1 MQFIPMKGFRWPRA
15 FFIGA
20 LLLASLAV
28 ACSEGRAKPPGPG
41 PDPIPIA
48 PPVPPPTPQIAVMV
62 GAGDI
67 ADCGAPDRGA
77 NAEATAKLLDKIAG
91 TVFTTGDNAYFN
103 ATAAD
108 FANCYH
114 PRWGRHKSRTYPSLG
129 NHEYQSPGAQPYF
142 DYFGERAGPRG
153 AGFYSY
159 TLGNW
164 HIISLN
170 SEVGVSQGQEQFLW
184 LRQDLEANRVTEQ
197 ATRTR
202 CTLAYWHDPL
212 FTSGPSAGTGGRMRD
227 IWNLLYEFGVDVA
240 VTGHDHLYE
249 RLAQQDGTGRRDA
262 FGIQEFIVGTGGAP
276 LYDFVAAGPNS
287 LFRLK
292 AHGVLKLTLRDVGYD
307 SVFIEAGTEM
317 QHDATFSNLCH

>member
-1 MQFIPMKGFRWPRA
+1 MKGFRRWRTLVVW
-15 FFIGA
+15 A
-20 LLLASLAV
+20 LTLAPV
-28 ACSEGRAKPPGPG
+28 AAGCSGGRASSPGPG
-41 PDPIPIA
+41 PDPII
-48 PPVPPPTPQIAVMV
+48 VELLPPPPAPQIAVLV

-67 ADCGAPDRGA
+67 ADCGAADRGA
-77 NAEATAKLLDKIAG
+77 NAEATAKLLDRIAG
-91 TVFTTGDNAYFN
+91 TIFTTGDNAYFN

-108 FANCYH
+108 FRNCYD

-129 NHEYQSPGAQPYF
+129 NHEYQSPGAVPYF
-142 DYFGERAGPRG
+142 DYFGDRAGPRG

-170 SEVGVSQGQEQFLW
+170 SEVGVSQGQEQYVW
-184 LRQDLEANRVTEQ
+184 LRGDLEANRATEQ

-202 CTLAYWHDPL
+202 CTLAYWHHPL
-212 FTSGPSAGTGGRMRD
+212 FTSGPSAGTGSRMRD

-240 VTGHDHLYE
+240 ITGHDHMYE
-249 RLAQQDGTGRRDA
+249 RYAPQDGLGRRDA

-276 LYDFVAAGPNS
+276 LYDFRGPLPNS

-292 AHGVLKLTLRDVGYD
+292 AHGVLKLTLRDVGFD
-307 SVFIEAGTEM
+307 SVFIEAGTEL
-317 QHDATFSNLCH
+317 QHDPTFSTICH

>member
-1 MQFIPMKGFRWPRA
+1 MKGFRSPPTGVA
-15 FFIGA
+15 VA
-20 LLLASLAV
+20 LMLASLAM
-28 ACSEGRAKPPGPG
+28 ACGGGRAKPPGPG
-41 PDPIPIA
+41 PDPIVVDPL
-48 PPVPPPTPQIAVMV
+48 PPPPTPQIATLV

-67 ADCGAPDRGA
+67 ADCGAADRGA
-77 NAEATAKLLDKIAG
+77 NAEATAKLLDRIPG

-108 FANCYH
+108 FQNCYH
-114 PRWGRHKSRTYPSLG
+114 PRWGRHRGRTYPSLG

-170 SEVGVSQGQEQFLW
+170 SEVGVSQGQEQYLW
-184 LRQDLEANRVTEQ
+184 LRQDLETNRMTEQ

-202 CTLAYWHDPL
+202 CTLAYWHEPL
-212 FTSGPSAGTGGRMRD
+212 FTSGPSAGTNARMRD
-227 IWNLLYEFGVDVA
+227 IWNLLYEFGADVA

-249 RLAQQDGTGRRDA
+249 RHAPQDANGRRDA
-262 FGIQEFIVGTGGAP
+262 FGIQQFIVGTGGAP
-276 LYDFVAAGPNS
+276 LYDFGATLPNS
-287 LFRLK
+287 QFRLK
-292 AHGVLKLTLRDVGYD
+292 SFGVLKLTLRDVGWD
-307 SVFIEAGTEM
+307 SVFIEAGSEL
-317 QHDATFSNLCH
+317 QFDATFGNICH